1 MKLLSES
8 HLPLRGALHG
18 CASILCLHN
27 VLCFQPWAVRPMAK
41 DTRHIVYKVYNDM
54 ISEHWCPC
62 VQRRCQSC
70 CLLLLP
76 ISVTSELTW
85 LWLWHDRLDYLRL
98 DTQMPPSLGLKLS
111 SIHQIPVLRHP
122 WNQTRGHEWQR
133 AITKHRA
140 HFG

>member
-8 HLPLRGALHG
+8 HLSLRGALHG

-41 DTRHIVYKVYNDM
+41 DTRHNTKYTMTRSPSTGAPVSSTDVKAAV
-54 ISEHWCPC
+54 
-62 VQRRCQSC
+62 C
-70 CLLLLP
+70 CSFPSLN
-76 ISVTSELTW
+76 LTW
-85 LWLWHDRLDYLRL
+85 LWHDQLDYLRL
-98 DTQMPPSLGLKLS
+98 DTQMPLSLGLKLS

-122 WNQTRGHEWQR
+122 WNQPRSHEWQR
-133 AITKHRA
+133 AITKHRV